1 MAPTTDSPTTTTT
14 AALPTIAPG
23 SLETL
28 DVNLAQFSNG
38 TIRIAAFDL
47 TSVGT
52 VTTETDTTINAQ
64 VLVLTGKNAVRLET
78 PKDSCL
84 TKIST
89 CTFGVTFKF
98 KVKLTELKENTY
110 IFSSGAENKDTDG
123 VALVYQFGKMH
134 WTVAVGTKVWYAT
147 TERLVVNKYTSFKLS
162 WHMETGVSVYQENRL
177 IVRVRRFVTRTV
189 TTAVTK
195 SALFIG
201 QMSTVSI
208 RYEGAVM
215 KVAEIGVDYAS
226 QDVLTASGLVT
237 TGELNG

>member
-1 MAPTTDSPTTTTT
+1 M
-14 AALPTIAPG
+14 
-23 SLETL
+23 TL
-28 DVNLAQFSNG
+28 DVNLAEFTTG
-38 TIRIAAFDL
+38 TITTATYSV

-52 VTTETDTTINAQ
+52 VDITTETDTTLNAK
-64 VLVLTGKNAVRLET
+64 VWVLTGKNAVKLET

-84 TKIST
+84 TKLST

-110 IFSSGAENKDTDG
+110 IFSSGAENKDSDG

-147 TERLVVNKYTSFKLS
+147 TERLVVNKFTSFKLS
-162 WHMETGVSVYQENRL
+162 WHMETGVAVYQENRL

-201 QMSTVSI
+201 QMSTVSS
-208 RYEGAVM
+208 RYERAVM